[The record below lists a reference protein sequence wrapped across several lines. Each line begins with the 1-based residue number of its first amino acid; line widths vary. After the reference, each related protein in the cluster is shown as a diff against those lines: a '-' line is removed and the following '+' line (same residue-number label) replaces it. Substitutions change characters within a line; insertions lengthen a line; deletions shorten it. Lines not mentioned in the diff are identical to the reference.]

1 MRQRSISQISSAS
14 GVSAGS
20 QGHDEADGIPDD
32 VSVASSQQGKA
43 VLSRKQRRFVHME
56 SDFRWKVYI
65 CIKDPLLDGDWILE
79 FIMTRE
85 LLFS

>member
-32 VSVASSQQGKA
+32 VSVASSQQSKA
-43 VLSRKQRRFVHME
+43 VLSRKQRRSVHMYGGSE
-56 SDFRWKVYI
+56 YK
-65 CIKDPLLDGDWILE
+65 E
-79 FIMTRE
+79 
-85 LLFS
+85 